1 MIQPP
6 QTRMVLWV
14 EETFFPSYVFSLV
27 LHLAAITLTATVI
40 PGYYRVC
47 TGTATPPGCQIN
59 TCHCQHVCCVSQDG
73 LKSMVEITGDRQDQD
88 QDKLYY
94 PREAI

>member
-6 QTRMVLWV
+6 KQEWFYGWRTL
-14 EETFFPSYVFSLV
+14 FPSYVFSLV

-40 PGYYRVC
+40 HGYYRVC

-59 TCHCQHVCCVSQDG
+59 TCHCQHVSCVSQHG
-73 LKSMVEITGDRQDQD
+73 LKSMKEIPGDRKDQD
-88 QDKLYY
+88 QDY
-94 PREAI
+94 PRGAI